1 MALKVLFVDDEVRV
15 LEALG
20 RVLFDSDEGWS
31 MRFVNSGEEA
41 LKVMAEDPHDVVV
54 SDLRMSGVDGVALL
68 TRVRELYPR
77 SIRIVLSG
85 HSDEEAA
92 LKMVKVAHQFLAKP
106 CGADTLRHVIA
117 RVESLGELL
126 TETRL
131 RTLIGQVSGLPVA
144 SHLHEE
150 LTVLLD
156 RPEPDALRVAA
167 LIRRDP
173 GMSSKLLQIAS
184 SAFFNT
190 SASVADVETA
200 IMRLGFRT
208 LRNLMDGAVFEPV
221 APEGEHGKLS
231 LAAVQRRSHDI
242 ARVAAGMAKLPE
254 DAALAYMSGLLSNV
268 GELLLLVHAPE
279 WLYLSHAEA
288 TRAGCTLHEAERAT
302 FGTTHAEVGAYLLGL
317 WGLPHAMVQATAQ
330 HHHPEPQGDRFGTAP
345 LVWLASCIV
354 EGQAPVPELLHRY
367 GMEQLYDHHRRRFE
381 DGLT

>member
-1 MALKVLFVDDEVRV
+1 VTLKVLFVDDEVRV

-20 RVLFDSDEGWS
+20 RVLFDSGEDWS
-31 MRFVNSGEEA
+31 VRFVNGGEQA
-41 LKVMAEDPHDVVV
+41 LKVLAEDPHDVVV

-68 TRVRELYPR
+68 TRVRDLYPR

-106 CGADTLRHVIA
+106 CSAETLRHVIG
-117 RVESLGELL
+117 RVEKLGQLL

-131 RTLIGQVSGLPVA
+131 RTLLGQVSGLPVA

-150 LTVLLD
+150 LTRLLD
-156 RPEPDALRVAA
+156 SPEPDAVRVAA

-173 GMSSKLLQIAS
+173 GMSCKLLQIAS

-221 APEGEHGKLS
+221 APEAGRGKLS
-231 LAAVQRRSHDI
+231 IAAVQQKSHDI

-254 DAALAYMSGLLSNV
+254 DAALAYMSGLLCNV

-288 TRAGCTLHEAERAT
+288 ARGGGTFHEAERAT

-330 HHHPEPQGDRFGTAP
+330 HHHPEPQGERVGTAP

-354 EGQAPVPELLHRY
+354 EGLTPAPELLHRF
-367 GMEQLYDHHRRRFE
+367 GMEQLYEQHRRRFE
-381 DGLT
+381 EA